1 MIFTVM
7 HNGSPYFTAEAS
19 EIIGVGV
26 AKVYNG
32 GVNFSTEILLKN
44 GGSYKF
50 PFPTKD
56 EQLNKIRQNWLLAR
70 TKTNFP
76 TPDVIIDV

>member
-7 HNGSPYFTAEAS
+7 HNGSPYFTVEAN

-50 PFPTKD
+50 PFPMKD
-56 EQLNKIRQNWLLAR
+56 NQLNKIRQNWLLAR
-70 TKTNFP
+70 TKDKFS
-76 TPDVIIDV
+76 PDVIIDV

>member
-7 HNGSPYFTAEAS
+7 HNGSPYFTVEAS
-19 EIIGVGV
+19 EIIGV

-32 GVNFSTEILLKN
+32 EVNFSTVILLKN

-56 EQLNKIRQNWLLAR
+56 EHISQKKSNVKGLTA
-70 TKTNFP
+70 
-76 TPDVIIDV
+76 

>member
-7 HNGSPYFTAEAS
+7 HNGSPYFTVEAS
-19 EIIGVGV
+19 EIIGV

-32 GVNFSTEILLKN
+32 EVNFSTVMLLKN

-56 EQLNKIRQNWLLAR
+56 E
-70 TKTNFP
+70 
-76 TPDVIIDV
+76 

>member
-56 EQLNKIRQNWLLAR
+56 NQLNKIRQNWLLAR
-70 TKTNFP
+70 TKDKFS
-76 TPDVIIDV
+76 PDVIIDV

>member
-7 HNGSPYFTAEAS
+7 HNGSPYFTVDAS
-19 EIIGVGV
+19 EIIGV

-32 GVNFSTEILLKN
+32 EVNFSTVMLLKN

-76 TPDVIIDV
+76 SPDVIINV

>member
-1 MIFTVM
+1 MTFTVM
-7 HNGSPYFTAEAS
+7 HNGSPYFTVEAS
-19 EIIGVGV
+19 EIIGV
-26 AKVYNG
+26 AQVYLSDIG
-32 GVNFSTEILLKN
+32 PGTVMLLKN

-76 TPDVIIDV
+76 TPDVIITV